1 MIPAEGW
8 PALAAH
14 QAVPSFLL
22 RPHGESR
29 ISQKKTQHLNVLR
42 WGQGDCSP
50 LNTMGKTDSVCGR
63 WIHNRVGQWELK
75 ANWEH
80 FPAAPLLPSFNICL
94 NSSIF
99 SLAKSHGSRGERGL
113 WSGCSNFS
121 LLLLSPPALLCPRLA
136 FWSFSHMGCR
146 YWSSWMLSG
155 LQLLPDLLQQPW
167 GTATCSAWSRQ
178 AAGVR
183 LLQGTEHL
191 LPLADLGGCRGML
204 PTFSLSFSLH
214 SCCAVCW
221 SLSSLHTHSS
231 IANAACWLCLE
242 WKWHLG
248 QPLQAP
254 SCPLSPIQHHGSNQ
268 YTFLLF

>member
-121 LLLLSPPALLCPRLA
+121 LLLLSPHALLCPRVGPSLGLPSGA
-136 FWSFSHMGCR
+136 SPTWGAGTDPAGCCLGCSSCQTSCSSHGAQPPALR
-146 YWSSWMLSG
+146 G
-155 LQLLPDLLQQPW
+155 PD
-167 GTATCSAWSRQ
+167 R
-178 AAGVR
+178 
-183 LLQGTEHL
+183 LQGYVCSRAQSTSCPWL
-191 LPLADLGGCRGML
+191 TLGDAGGCYPL
-204 PTFSLSFSLH
+204 SLSASPCTAAVQCVEAFLH
-214 SCCAVCW
+214 CT
-221 SLSSLHTHSS
+221 L
-231 IANAACWLCLE
+231 IAA
-242 WKWHLG
+242 
-248 QPLQAP
+248 
-254 SCPLSPIQHHGSNQ
+254 
-268 YTFLLF
+268 

>member
-99 SLAKSHGSRGERGL
+99 SLAKSHGSE
-113 WSGCSNFS
+113 GCGQAVVIFHCYSS
-121 LLLLSPPALLCPRLA
+121 LLTP
-136 FWSFSHMGCR
+136 FSAPG
-146 YWSSWMLSG
+146 W
-155 LQLLPDLLQQPW
+155 
-167 GTATCSAWSRQ
+167 
-178 AAGVR
+178 V
-183 LLQGTEHL
+183 
-191 LPLADLGGCRGML
+191 LPLACLLELLPHGVQVLIQLDVVWAAAPAWPPAAAMGHSHLLCVVPTGCRGTSAPGHRAPPAPGWPWGL
-204 PTFSLSFSLH
+204 QGDATHFLSQLLLAQLLCSVLKPFFTAH
-214 SCCAVCW
+214 S
-221 SLSSLHTHSS
+221 
-231 IANAACWLCLE
+231 
-242 WKWHLG
+242 
-248 QPLQAP
+248 
-254 SCPLSPIQHHGSNQ
+254 
-268 YTFLLF
+268 

>member
-99 SLAKSHGSRGERGL
+99 SLAKSHGSEGCGQAVVIFHCYSSLLPPFSAPGL
-113 WSGCSNFS
+113 PSGASPTWGAGTDPAGCCLGCSS
-121 LLLLSPPALLCPRLA
+121 CLTSCSSHGAQPPALRGPDRLQGYVCSRAQSTSCPWLTL
-136 FWSFSHMGCR
+136 G
-146 YWSSWMLSG
+146 
-155 LQLLPDLLQQPW
+155 
-167 GTATCSAWSRQ
+167 
-178 AAGVR
+178 AAG
-183 LLQGTEHL
+183 GCY
-191 LPLADLGGCRGML
+191 PL
-204 PTFSLSFSLH
+204 SLSASPCTAAVQCVEAFLH
-214 SCCAVCW
+214 CT
-221 SLSSLHTHSS
+221 L
-231 IANAACWLCLE
+231 IAA
-242 WKWHLG
+242 
-248 QPLQAP
+248 
-254 SCPLSPIQHHGSNQ
+254 
-268 YTFLLF
+268 